1 MYNLYVEPKT
11 GYNNL
16 LTDLVALL
24 NVPVTELG
32 PRLGTA
38 DGGVSLVNP
47 WMLTYLMGLVLQT
60 EGCLV
65 NVQSLSLVA
74 QVISQS

>member
-1 MYNLYVEPKT
+1 MTLNPTNPSKLNC
-11 GYNNL
+11 G
-16 LTDLVALL
+16 TDLVALL

-32 PRLGTA
+32 PRLWTA